1 LVCLLKIS
9 ENTGERKM
17 KMKAAVMTEIGKP
30 LEIQEVELA
39 APKANEVLVKIEAT
53 GVCHSD
59 LNALGDETTPKPT
72 ILGHEGAGIV
82 AAVGSNVTK
91 VKVGDKVALSWAPY
105 CGTCEFCVTGNVHLC
120 ETAFG
125 PMFEGTLL
133 DGTSRLSK
141 DGETIYH
148 NSLLSTFAEYTVV
161 PELSCVKLPDEMPL
175 AQASLIGCGVATGY
189 GAAVHAAKV
198 TPGSTVAV
206 FGIGGVGVNAIQ
218 GARIAGAAKIIA
230 CDMKPANLEI
240 AKKFGATHT
249 INVAEQ
255 NAEEALKELTGG
267 LGVHFA
273 IDCTGHTGATESAWK
288 GTRKGGTVVVVGA
301 FNPAMALQL
310 PAGGFH
316 RVGKILKGSFYG
328 DTQPYRDFPTIAQ
341 LYLDGKFMLDELVLD
356 RIQLTDINQAFDSF
370 HDCNCINVGRTV
382 VEFSSQEQKELVD
395 TADSVVTI

>member
-1 LVCLLKIS
+1 MLI
-9 ENTGERKM
+9 
-17 KMKAAVMTEIGKP
+17 KAAVMTGVGTP

-39 APKANEVLVKIEAT
+39 PPKANEVLVKIEAT

-59 LNALGDETTPKPT
+59 LNALGDATTPKPT

-125 PMFEGTLL
+125 PMFDGTLL
-133 DGTSRLSK
+133 DGTSRISK

-148 NSLLSTFAEYTVV
+148 NSLLSTFAEYSVV
-161 PELSCVKLPDEMPL
+161 PELSCVKIPDAMPL

-255 NAEEALKELTGG
+255 DAEQALKELTGG
-267 LGVHFA
+267 YGVHFA
-273 IDCTGHTGATESAWK
+273 IDCSGHTGAAESAWR

-356 RIQLTDINQAFDSF
+356 RIKLEDINQAFDSF

-382 VEFSSQEQKELVD
+382 VDFSPQEQPERAD
-395 TADSVVTI
+395 TTDHAVTI

>member
-1 LVCLLKIS
+1 
-9 ENTGERKM
+9 
-17 KMKAAVMTEIGKP
+17 MKAAVMTGVGTP
-30 LEIQEVELA
+30 LEIQDVELA
-39 APKANEVLVKIEAT
+39 QPKANEVLVKIGAT

-59 LNALGDETTPKPT
+59 LNALGDKTTPKPT

-82 AAVGSNVTK
+82 AAVGPNVTK

-148 NSLLSTFAEYTVV
+148 NSLLSTFAEYAVV
-161 PELSCVKLPDEMPL
+161 TELSCVKIPEAMPL

-230 CDMKPANLEI
+230 CDMKQANLEI

-249 INVAEQ
+249 IDVAEQ
-255 NAEEALKELTGG
+255 NADEALKELTGG
-267 LGVHFA
+267 YGVHFA
-273 IDCTGHTGATESAWK
+273 IDCSGHTGATESAWK

-301 FNPAMALQL
+301 FNPAAALQL

-341 LYLDGKFMLDELVLD
+341 LYLDGKFMLDELILGRIHLD
-356 RIQLTDINQAFDSF
+356 DINQAFDSF

-382 VEFSSQEQKELVD
+382 VEFSLQEQMEQVKSTE
-395 TADSVVTI
+395 SVLTI

>member
-1 LVCLLKIS
+1 MLI
-9 ENTGERKM
+9 
-17 KMKAAVMTEIGKP
+17 KAAVMTGVGTP

-39 APKANEVLVKIEAT
+39 PPKANEVLVKIEAT

-59 LNALGDETTPKPT
+59 LNALGDATTPKPT

-133 DGTSRLSK
+133 DGTSRISK

-148 NSLLSTFAEYTVV
+148 NSLLSTFAEYSVV
-161 PELSCVKLPDEMPL
+161 PELSCVKIPDAMPL

-255 NAEEALKELTGG
+255 DAEQALKELTGG
-267 LGVHFA
+267 YGVHFA
-273 IDCTGHTGATESAWK
+273 IDCSGHTGAAESAWK

-356 RIQLTDINQAFDSF
+356 RIQLEDINQAFDSF

-382 VEFSSQEQKELVD
+382 VEFSPQGQPER
-395 TADSVVTI
+395 ADSADHAVTI

>member
-1 LVCLLKIS
+1 MLI
-9 ENTGERKM
+9 
-17 KMKAAVMTEIGKP
+17 KAAVMTGVGTP

-39 APKANEVLVKIEAT
+39 PPKANEVLVKIEAT

-59 LNALGDETTPKPT
+59 LNALGDATTPKPT

-125 PMFEGTLL
+125 PMFDGTLL
-133 DGTSRLSK
+133 DGTSRISK
-141 DGETIYH
+141 DGEIIYH
-148 NSLLSTFAEYTVV
+148 NSLLSTFAEYSVV
-161 PELSCVKLPDEMPL
+161 PELSCVKIPDAMPL

-218 GARIAGAAKIIA
+218 GARIAGASKIIA

-267 LGVHFA
+267 YGVHFA
-273 IDCTGHTGATESAWK
+273 IDCSGHTGAAESAWR

-356 RIQLTDINQAFDSF
+356 RIHLEDINLAFDSF

-382 VEFSSQEQKELVD
+382 VEFSPQGQTER
-395 TADSVVTI
+395 ADSTDHAVTI

>member
-1 LVCLLKIS
+1 
-9 ENTGERKM
+9 M
-17 KMKAAVMTEIGKP
+17 KMKAAVMTGIGMP
-30 LEIQEVELA
+30 LEIQAVELA

-59 LNALGDETTPKPT
+59 LNALHDETTPAPA

-82 AAVGSNVTK
+82 AAVGPNVTN
-91 VKVGDKVALSWAPY
+91 VKVGDKVALSWVPY
-105 CGTCEFCVTGNVHLC
+105 CGTCEFCVTGAVHLC
-120 ETAFG
+120 ESAFG
-125 PMFEGTLL
+125 PMFNGTLL

-141 DGETIYH
+141 DGNIVFH
-148 NSLLSTFAEYTVV
+148 NSLLSTFAEYAVV
-161 PELSCVKLPDEMPL
+161 PEMSCIKLPDEMPL

-189 GAAVHAAKV
+189 GAAVNAAKV

-218 GARIAGAAKIIA
+218 GARIAGASKIIA
-230 CDMKPANLEI
+230 CDVKAANLEI

-255 NAEEALKELTGG
+255 NTEDALKELTGG
-267 LGVHFA
+267 FGVHFA
-273 IDCTGHTGATESAWK
+273 IDCSGHTGAAESAWK

-301 FNPAMALQL
+301 FNPAAALSL

-316 RVGKILKGSFYG
+316 RVGKVLKGSFYG
-328 DTQPYRDFPTIAQ
+328 DTQPFRDFPRIAQ

-356 RIQLTDINQAFDSF
+356 QIQLEDINQAFDSF
-370 HDCNCINVGRTV
+370 HDCNCINVGRSV
-382 VEFSSQEQKELVD
+382 IEFSSEPARRALQNDDGFE
-395 TADSVVTI
+395 SVS

>member
-1 LVCLLKIS
+1 MLI
-9 ENTGERKM
+9 
-17 KMKAAVMTEIGKP
+17 KAAVMTGVGTP

-39 APKANEVLVKIEAT
+39 PPKANEVLVKIEAT

-59 LNALGDETTPKPT
+59 LNALGDATTPKPT

-133 DGTSRLSK
+133 DGTSRISK

-148 NSLLSTFAEYTVV
+148 NSLLSTFAEYSVV
-161 PELSCVKLPDEMPL
+161 PELSCVKIPDAMPL

-255 NAEEALKELTGG
+255 DAEQALKELTGG
-267 LGVHFA
+267 YGVHFA
-273 IDCTGHTGATESAWK
+273 IDCSGHTGAAESAWR

-356 RIQLTDINQAFDSF
+356 RIQLEDINQAFDSF

-382 VEFSSQEQKELVD
+382 VEFSPQGQPER
-395 TADSVVTI
+395 ADSADHAVTI